1 MPTKQGSVT
10 IYTDDEKKAALELA
24 ARIGTRAAAREL
36 GTHPTSIRRFRDQ
49 LPEFW
54 SDLMAGGD
62 TRPYTR
68 RRAADNLE
76 DLAEQYTEREFEA
89 LDRAEKLIKTA
100 DAKEL
105 AALIKAMGGSRG
117 VATAG
122 ARGYRGEDVQTVEH
136 NINFDALERAAQ
148 VIIDRAQPPVPVANL
163 AEGES
168 DSASPNSPFG
178 V

>member
-1 MPTKQGSVT
+1 
-10 IYTDDEKKAALELA
+10 
-24 ARIGTRAAAREL
+24 
-36 GTHPTSIRRFRDQ
+36 
-49 LPEFW
+49 
-54 SDLMAGGD
+54 MAGGD

-89 LDRAEKLIKTA
+89 LERAEKLIKTA

-122 ARGYRGEDVQTVEH
+122 SRAYRGEDVQTVQH
-136 NINFDALERAAQ
+136 NINFDSLQRAAEAILQ
-148 VIIDRAQPPVPVANL
+148 RANPPALTVTNE
-163 AEGES
+163 AEDVVEIR
-168 DSASPNSPFG
+168 DSED
-178 V
+178 